1 MKAFY
6 STPEALETRIAPA
19 AVFVDATSLTVSLS
33 SSGALKIAPKVA
45 NTSVEVHLQQLENGD
60 FLITDAAGDDDLE
73 ETADFTGNVT
83 GINVALGNGDD
94 LVDVVLLGANG
105 YRGSLAISTA
115 LGDDS
120 VTVSE
125 GLLKGPLTI
134 TTKGTSDIVVGGS
147 DLDIRGAVSVS
158 QVGGSF
164 TFEEGSIASSL
175 TATGANAFELLGS
188 VRGSA
193 SLKATTAA
201 SFAVGTLGS
210 SPATTIKGS
219 LTVTGSA
226 GDDSLEL
233 ANVNVS
239 GAFSA
244 SLGAGNNDTSIGSG
258 VRVDGTAKFA
268 GTTGTD
274 EFHFGSL
281 ADGGPRFNG
290 AVSVSGGTSGGANIV
305 EVLSGIYA
313 GGLSYSGGTSEDNA
327 IFGSTTT
334 AGPALYG
341 KLTLSLG
348 NGIAANSATIH
359 SGTYGVGAAIN
370 GGAADDSFVI
380 GSATTDGPSFFA
392 KVTTS
397 LGLAVTANQAQVLS
411 GLFVG
416 GLSVGGGN
424 ADDIVSFG
432 AAATAG
438 PQFYSR
444 VTVSLGNSITTNT
457 LTATSGLFG
466 AGLAVTASAG
476 SDALT
481 FGSALNLRADLS
493 VSAGAG
499 ANTVSVG
506 TFSDAIKF
514 TYSGG
519 AGVDKLTLAGAGNGS
534 VMGSVSLGD
543 GDDVLTV
550 APTAGDFFFTFSVD
564 GGTANDTATVP
575 SGVIGS
581 GFVLKK
587 FETIS

>member
-6 STPEALETRIAPA
+6 SAPEALETRIAPA
-19 AVFVDATSLTVSLS
+19 AVFVDATSLTISLS
-33 SSGALKIAPKVA
+33 TSGALKIAPKVA
-45 NTSVEVHLQQLENGD
+45 NSSVEVHLQQLENGD

-83 GINVALGNGDD
+83 SVNVALGNGDD
-94 LVDVVLLGANG
+94 LVDVALLGANG
-105 YRGSLAISTA
+105 FRGSLSISTA

-125 GLLKGPLTI
+125 GLLKGPLSI
-134 TTKGTSDIVVGGS
+134 TTKANSEITLGGS
-147 DLDIRGAVSVS
+147 DLNIRGAVSVA

-164 TFEEGSIASSL
+164 TLEEGSLLGSLSAS
-175 TATGANAFELLGS
+175 GANAFELLGS

-210 SPATTIKGS
+210 SPATTIKGG
-219 LTVTGSA
+219 LTITGSA

-258 VRVDGTAKFA
+258 VRVDGTAKFS

-290 AVSVSGGTSGGANIV
+290 TLSVNGGSSGGANLI

-313 GGLSYSGGTSEDNA
+313 GGFSYSGGTSDDSA
-327 IFGSTTT
+327 VFGSTTT
-334 AGPALYG
+334 TGPALYG
-341 KLTLSLG
+341 KLSLSLG
-348 NGIAANSATIH
+348 NATTANSAAIY
-359 SGTYGVGAAIN
+359 SGTYGAGASIN
-370 GGAADDSFVI
+370 GGIADDSLVI

-392 KVTTS
+392 KVSTS
-397 LGLAVTANQAQVLS
+397 LNLATTANQAQILS

-416 GLSVGGGN
+416 GLSLTGGN
-424 ADDIVSFG
+424 ADDSVTFG
-432 AAATAG
+432 TAATAG
-438 PQFYSR
+438 PQFYSK
-444 VTVSLGNSITTNT
+444 VSVSLGSSITTNT
-457 LTATSGLFG
+457 LNAVSGLFG
-466 AGLAVTASAG
+466 AGFSVSAG
-476 SDALT
+476 VNADLLT
-481 FGSALNLRADLS
+481 FGSELNLRADLS

-514 TYSGG
+514 SYSGG
-519 AGVDKLTLAGAGNGS
+519 AGVDKLTLAGVGS
-534 VMGSVSLGD
+534 GFVMGSANLGD
-543 GDDVLTV
+543 GDDLLTV
-550 APTAGDFFFTFSVD
+550 APTAGDFFFTFTVD
-564 GGTANDTATVP
+564 GSTGNDTATVP
-575 SGVIGS
+575 AGVIGA